1 MKNMLKSMVLL
12 ALASSSALAV
22 ADPWKD
28 ESGKGRHGRE
38 FKQEY
43 WDGNCKVEKK
53 WEKGE
58 YKEERK
64 CKRRDRDDEPQRYGG
79 HYYGGHDYGEYRERR
94 PAPRQGYY
102 PSGGYYDPNYGRHE
116 RRAPAVDIDVR
127 IR

>member
-1 MKNMLKSMVLL
+1 MKNMLKSMLLL

-22 ADPWKD
+22 ADPWKN

-38 FKQEY
+38 YKQEY

-64 CKRRDRDDEPQRYGG
+64 CKRRDRRYEPQRYGG
-79 HYYGGHDYGEYRERR
+79 HYYGEHRERR
-94 PAPRQGYY
+94 PVARQGYY
-102 PSGGYYDPNYGRHE
+102 PSEGYYEPDYGRHA

-127 IR
+127 IRQ